1 MVLGTGERECCTHRC
16 DRASRTWAR
25 PCASPKSSPAAGTR
39 GEAHYSWWIFA
50 ALALTAILGTTT
62 YGLTMG
68 LLGGPGAIA
77 LGAVRT
83 TAAAGLAWGIALP
96 ALYIFNSLSGSR
108 LHASTTLLAAL
119 VTTSW
124 GGLAMIASIPINW
137 FFSVALADLMADPV
151 RVAWLVLGV
160 NLVVFTGV
168 GVAMTDIFGRVMQ
181 ALEPRV
187 ALAGP
192 LAGGGRGDRRRAVLC
207 VWALPVRCAPDHPHG
222 SSRK

>member
-1 MVLGTGERECCTHRC
+1 MLHTPLRSGLAHVGQALREPEEF
-16 DRASRTWAR
+16 AR
-25 PCASPKSSPAAGTR
+25 RWHT

-68 LLGGPGAIA
+68 ILGGPGAIA
-77 LGAVRT
+77 LVR
-83 TAAAGLAWGIALP
+83 AYHGGCRVGLGDRPAG
-96 ALYIFNSLSGSR
+96 LYIFNSLSGSR

-137 FFSVALADLMADPV
+137 FFSVALADLMADPS

-168 GVAMTDIFGRVMQ
+168 GVAMIDIFGRVMQ
-181 ALEPRV
+181 TLEPARCWPVLWLAVV
-187 ALAGP
+187 AAI
-192 LAGGGRGDRRRAVLC
+192 GGELFYAFGLFHFAVRA
-207 VWALPVRCAPDHPHG
+207 
-222 SSRK
+222 